1 MKAPRVRPTSGSS
14 VRDEQVL
21 EKLDELAQAG
31 VTEFAAAM
39 AGEANDRDETFD
51 TLLEYQSR
59 K

>member
-1 MKAPRVRPTSGSS
+1 
-14 VRDEQVL
+14 
-21 EKLDELAQAG
+21 LAEAG

-39 AGEANDRDETFD
+39 AGEAADRDETFD